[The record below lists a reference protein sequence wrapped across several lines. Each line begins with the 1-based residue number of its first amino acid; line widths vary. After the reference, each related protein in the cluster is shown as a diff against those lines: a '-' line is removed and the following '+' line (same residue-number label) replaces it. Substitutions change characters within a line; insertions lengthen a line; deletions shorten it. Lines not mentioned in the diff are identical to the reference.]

1 MIKFEKKHCNDI
13 NRKSAKI
20 LRLSSGKID
29 KYQHLTS
36 KGMLHSD
43 QSRIIEQ
50 AAFGFSPFAKAFKK
64 QIKTTENQ
72 GEKAW
77 KATA

>member
-1 MIKFEKKHCNDI
+1 
-13 NRKSAKI
+13 
-20 LRLSSGKID
+20 
-29 KYQHLTS
+29 
-36 KGMLHSD
+36 MLHSD

-50 AAFGFSPFAKAFKK
+50 VAFGFSPFAKAFKK